1 MEFVIKLPLLTHCVW
16 LVVVKNVFPVHF
28 GLFMSANQTCT
39 YMYIQMLLGVT
50 LFYVI
55 CLY

>member
-1 MEFVIKLPLLTHCVW
+1 MEFVIELPLSTHCVW
-16 LVVVKNVFPVHF
+16 WVVVKNVFPVRF

-39 YMYIQMLLGVT
+39 YMYVQGVT